1 MANES
6 LSRRLKLGVRHTIDE
21 IVLRGVAAEIEP

>member
-21 IVLRGVAAEIEP
+21 IVLRGVAEP